1 MKSFML
7 SLILFCTATVVVHAQ
22 SDSISLAAAD
32 SLFEHYQWQEALDA
46 YNQIL
51 AGDTDN
57 FDALWRSSLLY
68 ARIGNGF
75 EEEVKQRNYF
85 KKAEKRAWH
94 ALQVDS
100 TNSQSNYVMA
110 VAMGRM
116 ALIGGAKERVAA
128 SRAIKKYGELALKY
142 DSTNAGAWHLLGR
155 WNYEV
160 SNLNFAERLAA
171 NVLFGGLPD
180 GASTDTAAQYIER
193 AIELKDDYLL
203 YYYDLARVY
212 DELDKDQ
219 QAITVCQKV
228 LEMPDK
234 SPDDPEIKADCQNI
248 INDLQ

>member
-1 MKSFML
+1 
-7 SLILFCTATVVVHAQ
+7 
-22 SDSISLAAAD
+22 
-32 SLFEHYQWQEALDA
+32 
-46 YNQIL
+46 
-51 AGDTDN
+51 
-57 FDALWRSSLLY
+57 
-68 ARIGNGF
+68 
-75 EEEVKQRNYF
+75 
-85 KKAEKRAWH
+85 
-94 ALQVDS
+94 
-100 TNSQSNYVMA
+100 
-110 VAMGRM
+110 
-116 ALIGGAKERVAA
+116 
-128 SRAIKKYGELALKY
+128 
-142 DSTNAGAWHLLGR
+142 
-155 WNYEV
+155 NYEV